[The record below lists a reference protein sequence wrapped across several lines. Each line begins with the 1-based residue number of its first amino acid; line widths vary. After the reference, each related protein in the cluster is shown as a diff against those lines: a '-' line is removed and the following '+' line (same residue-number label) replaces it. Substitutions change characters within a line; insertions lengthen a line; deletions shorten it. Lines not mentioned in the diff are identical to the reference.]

1 MYDVMMP
8 QWGMDMTEG
17 TILKW
22 LVKEGDRVE
31 KGTPLAEIEI
41 AKATNELES
50 PVAGVVAKLVVEE
63 EETVHIRG
71 LLAIIDDAEG

>member
-1 MYDVMMP
+1 MYDVKMP

-22 LVKEGDRVE
+22 LIEEGDRVE
-31 KGTPLAEIEI
+31 KGTPIAEIEI

-50 PVAGVVAKLVVEE
+50 PVSGVVVKLVAAE
-63 EETVHIRG
+63 EETVHIQG
-71 LLAIIDDAEG
+71 LLAIIDEDAS